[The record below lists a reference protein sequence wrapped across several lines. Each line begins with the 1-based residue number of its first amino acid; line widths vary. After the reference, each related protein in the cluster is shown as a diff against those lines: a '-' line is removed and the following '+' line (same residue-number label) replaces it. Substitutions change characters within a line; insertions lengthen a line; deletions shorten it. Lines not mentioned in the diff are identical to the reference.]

1 MMGEIDGLMRSTSV
15 GILQEVVSYI
25 HHQGIIHRDL
35 KAENFL
41 YTSKDSAV
49 RFCSDL

>member
-1 MMGEIDGLMRSTSV
+1 MVPAE
-15 GILQEVVSYI
+15 QEVVSYI

-49 RFCSDL
+49 RL